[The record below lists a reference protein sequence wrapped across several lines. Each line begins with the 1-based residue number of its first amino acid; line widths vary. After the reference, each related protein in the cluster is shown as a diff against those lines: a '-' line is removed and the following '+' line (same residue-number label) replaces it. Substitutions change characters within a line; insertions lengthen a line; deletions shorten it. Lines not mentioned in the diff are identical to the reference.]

1 MTITVNRVRSLCAR
15 AAVPGLA
22 LLALTGLGLPAGAAA
37 TPAITIKTKA
47 LPIPGFP
54 GTGNKLGAGAAI
66 EGEAT
71 VTGTEYGG
79 FPPPLTGIRFFAPA
93 GARLHPQGFATCSQ
107 SALEQSGPSA
117 CPAKSVAGPKGSATG
132 IVSFASERVQET
144 ASVQPFF
151 APGGGLEAFVDGASP
166 VSIEIVAAAH
176 FVNASPPY
184 GLEFTA
190 DVPLIETV
198 PGALDASFI
207 RGRLEVGAAYKR
219 GRKTISYVTLPP
231 RCPRGGWPIRLE
243 ESFLGGATAQ
253 ATSKMPCPRS

>member
-1 MTITVNRVRSLCAR
+1 MTTIISRAR
-15 AAVPGLA
+15 CLRAGPAAAGLA
-22 LLALTGLGLPAGAAA
+22 LVALAGLSLAASAMA
-37 TPAITIKTKA
+37 TPAITIKTTA
-47 LPIPGFP
+47 QPIPGFP
-54 GTGNKLGAGAAI
+54 GTGNKLGAGAEI
-66 EGEAT
+66 EGEGT

-93 GARLHPQGFATCSQ
+93 GAQLHPQGFVTCAQ
-107 SALEQSGPSA
+107 SVLEQSGPGA
-117 CPAKSVAGPKGSATG
+117 CPTKSVAGPKGSATG

-151 APGGGLEAFVDGASP
+151 APGGGLEAFVDGATP

-176 FVNASPPY
+176 FVNSSPPY

-207 RGRLEVGAAYKR
+207 RGRLKVGAAYKQG
-219 GRKTISYVTLPP
+219 GRTISYVTLPP
-231 RCPRGGWPIRLE
+231 KCPKGGWPIRLE
-243 ESFLGGATAQ
+243 DSFLGGATAQ